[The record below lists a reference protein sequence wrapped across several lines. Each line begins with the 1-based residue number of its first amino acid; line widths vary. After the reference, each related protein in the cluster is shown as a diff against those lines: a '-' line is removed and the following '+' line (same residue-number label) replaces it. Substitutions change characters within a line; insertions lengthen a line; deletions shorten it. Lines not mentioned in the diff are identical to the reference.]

1 MWVGLKFLIEIPKT
15 VMKRYIMKIGLIS
28 DTHDNIPTCNKLI
41 PHFFEE
47 KIEVLIHCGDI
58 ISPFMKRVFV
68 PLHDAGIKMYGVY
81 GNNDGE
87 RDGLLQTLGKIMEL
101 TPDFYELE
109 LAEKQFLVVHHLPE
123 TLIQSLAASQ
133 RFDYIVKGHLHE
145 KRNDKMGKTRI
156 INPGEACGYL
166 TGTAS
171 IAILNTETDKIAY
184 YDIPVEM

>member
-1 MWVGLKFLIEIPKT
+1 
-15 VMKRYIMKIGLIS
+15 MKIGLIS

-41 PHFFEE
+41 PKFLHENV
-47 KIEVLIHCGDI
+47 EVLIHCGDI

-68 PLHDAGIKMYGVY
+68 PLHDACIKMFAVY

-87 RDGLLQTLGKIMEL
+87 RDGLLHTLGTIMEL

-109 LAEKQFLVVHHLPE
+109 LDGKNFLVVHHLPE

-133 RFDYIVKGHLHE
+133 KFDYIVKGHLHE
-145 KRNDKMGKTRI
+145 KRDEKIGKTRI

-171 IAILNTETDKIAY
+171 IAILDTESDSLKY
-184 YDIPVEM
+184 YDVHVEM